1 MKKKIVSTLLCTA
14 MLVTMMA
21 GCGGNNA
28 ANTSTNSGNSSSADT
43 GSSDAAATDEAA
55 QATEAAASDASASD
69 EGKVLNIYCWNEE
82 FKSRVTDH
90 YPGYTEVDAT
100 TGTIGTSAQVGVHPS
115 KEYCFLIFV
124 TPVGPYFKQ
133 RARWH
138 NPQAAADQNG
148 DFK

>member
-55 QATEAAASDASASD
+55 PATEAVASDASASD
-69 EGKVLNIYCWNEE
+69 EGKVLTSTAGT
-82 FKSRVTDH
+82 KSSRAVLQIIILDIQRWMQ
-90 YPGYTEVDAT
+90 P
-100 TGTIGTSAQVGVHPS
+100 QVRSVM
-115 KEYCFLIFV
+115 
-124 TPVGPYFKQ
+124 
-133 RARWH
+133 
-138 NPQAAADQNG
+138 
-148 DFK
+148 

>member
-28 ANTSTNSGNSSSADT
+28 ANTSTNSGSNAADT
-43 GSSDAAATDEAA
+43 KSDAAATTDEAA
-55 QATEAAASDASASD
+55 PATEAASADTSSDASASD

-82 FKSRVTDH
+82 FKSRLTDH

-100 TGTIGTSAQVGVHPS
+100 T
-115 KEYCFLIFV
+115 
-124 TPVGPYFKQ
+124 
-133 RARWH
+133 
-138 NPQAAADQNG
+138 
-148 DFK
+148 